1 MRTLAGNR
9 TSDSLLANLSLQTLP
24 RKNGFQLEAGV
35 YNVFDTRYAYP
46 GAEDHLQDTIAQD
59 GRTFRIKLTRWF

>member
-1 MRTLAGNR
+1 VRTLAGN
-9 TSDSLLANLSLQTLP
+9 TAGDYLLANLSIQTKPRQNGLQ
-24 RKNGFQLEAGV
+24 FQAGI

-59 GRTFRIKLTRWF
+59 GRTFRIKIMRQF